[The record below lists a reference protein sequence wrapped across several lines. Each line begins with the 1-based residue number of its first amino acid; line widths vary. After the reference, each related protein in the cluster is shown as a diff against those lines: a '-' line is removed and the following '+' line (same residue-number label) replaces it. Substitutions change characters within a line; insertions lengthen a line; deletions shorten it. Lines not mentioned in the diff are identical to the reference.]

1 MEPDEV
7 VKKKYS
13 RTDEKNHPWTMSSL
27 AFHPLAKKN
36 NFYSASEFAV
46 FKTLKQLPRPLQF
59 PDSLLITPN
68 YFYRGWSLNTHRR
81 IKNVIVV
88 MEFYPSWEEVLIETI
103 DLLQRAKKEKI
114 RVLTVE
120 QETLLRKA
128 FELFDV
134 NNSADLDIEELKS
147 VLRALEAYEEDE
159 HELSDVLAQIN
170 PTNKAVLS
178 FEDVKRMMTFNTF
191 SRNQT
196 GRYWVIL
203 SLAEAESVRGWI
215 HLQRF
220 SPLLGADKTTAV
232 GLRTG
237 SYLLDGSYS
246 YKPAFRYQQE
256 TTEALLRFI
265 DSDIYYTDPQLNVL
279 LHSLQINAV
288 PARAE
293 WFDEIRSCRRR
304 QQIPWQ
310 KTPLQRVF
318 TMADE
323 YQLLV
328 HKARISRISTLI
340 TNKNM
345 LMMDAFRAFDSDRD
359 GRLNCSELYAGITWL
374 GLDLTPDDIYD
385 IMRAYDSDKDGCL
398 SYQDFSSTFK
408 NPDAEAHQWLEGRSE
423 TGEEFIN
430 IEIPPKLIRELYDV
444 GKEKKFEKRDIPPGV
459 LEKLKVKIKK
469 VPAFDKVW
477 TSEGTNSR
485 AKVSVWSV
493 ASQLTFLDRKNKI
506 RACLG
511 HYAVAGWQDPIGDKK
526 VERMTVEF
534 TDTATFSLSQSRTLE
549 WVIYQLIP
557 HPVKYQQVWH
567 QELGATTFFAW
578 KPIPPSP
585 DYVAIGM
592 IGTTSPEEP
601 PVEMVRC
608 LPRRWVVPSKYD
620 PKLIWEDSGAGGKK
634 GSMWLINSMEL
645 MAVTEGHLP
654 PKGPFWELFK
664 PRFMASEGMAQAD
677 PLQAA
682 KDKQAAIEAEKAAAA
697 NAAAAEKLRR
707 EEGMVTAPGGHG
719 GPPPLPGAT
728 PGNRGSAS
736 SSSSSSI
743 SPTMPMTSPSAGS
756 RSAGPPPVPV
766 KRPPAGTPPSLPPST
781 PQSTSR
787 SSNGNN
793 PFG

>member
-1 MEPDEV
+1 M

-13 RTDEKNHPWTMSSL
+13 RTDEKHHYWTVSSLINHPV
-27 AFHPLAKKN
+27 AKKQP
-36 NFYSASEFAV
+36 FYPVSDFAV
-46 FKTLKQLPRPLQF
+46 FKSLKQMPKPIIF
-59 PDSLLITPN
+59 PDNLLISPN
-68 YFYRGWSLNTHRR
+68 YFFRGWSLNTHRR

-88 MEFYPSWEEVLIETI
+88 MEWYPSKEEVLIETI
-103 DLLQRAKKEKI
+103 ELLTRLKKDKI
-114 RVLTVE
+114 RALTAE

-134 NNSADLDIEELKS
+134 NNSQDLDTEEVKA
-147 VLRALEAYEEDE
+147 VLRALNAFEEDE
-159 HELSDVLAQIN
+159 QELSDVLRQIN
-170 PTNKAVLS
+170 PQGKAVLS
-178 FEDVKRMMTFNTF
+178 FEDVKRMMTYNTF

-203 SLAEAESVRGWI
+203 SLQEAESVRGWI

-220 SPLLGADKTTAV
+220 SPLLKDRTTAI

-237 SYLLDGSYS
+237 SYLLDGSFS
-246 YKPAFRYQQE
+246 YTPAHRYQQE
-256 TTEALLRFI
+256 TSEALLRFI
-265 DSDIYYTDPQLNVL
+265 DSDIFYTDPQMDLL
-279 LHSLQINAV
+279 LHSLQINPV
-288 PARAE
+288 LARQE

-310 KTPLQRVF
+310 KTSLTRLF

-328 HKARISRISTLI
+328 HKARISRISALI
-340 TNKNM
+340 TKKNM
-345 LMMDAFRAFDSDRD
+345 LMMDAFRAFDADRD
-359 GRLNCSELYAGITWL
+359 GRLNCSELYAGICWL

-385 IMRAYDSDKDGCL
+385 IVRAYDSDKDGCL
-398 SYQDFSSTFK
+398 SYLDFSSTFK

-430 IEIPPKLIRELYDV
+430 IDIPPKPIRELYDV

-469 VPAFDKVW
+469 VPQFDKIW

-526 VERMTVEF
+526 VERMTIEF

-592 IGTTSPEEP
+592 IGTTSAEEP

-608 LPRRWVVPSKYD
+608 IPRRWVIPSKYE

-634 GSMWLINSMEL
+634 GSMWLINSLEL
-645 MAVTEGHLP
+645 MAVTEGHLQ

-664 PRFMASEGMAQAD
+664 PRFMASEGMALAD
-677 PLQAA
+677 PLQAQ
-682 KDKQAAIEAEKAAAA
+682 KDRQAEVEKEKAAAA
-697 NAAAAEKLRR
+697 AAAAQAR
-707 EEGMVTAPGGHG
+707 EAAATPPGGVPTHT
-719 GPPPLPGAT
+719 PPPLPNAT
-728 PGNRGSAS
+728 PRGSNSFSNGPPPMPAMS
-736 SSSSSSI
+736 PHSQLGRSI
-743 SPTMPMTSPSAGS
+743 PVSAPPGP
-756 RSAGPPPVPV
+756 AATPPPVPS
-766 KRPPAGTPPSLPPST
+766 KGPRPSMPLPPGT
-781 PQSTSR
+781 PQSQNR
-787 SSNGNN
+787 SSN